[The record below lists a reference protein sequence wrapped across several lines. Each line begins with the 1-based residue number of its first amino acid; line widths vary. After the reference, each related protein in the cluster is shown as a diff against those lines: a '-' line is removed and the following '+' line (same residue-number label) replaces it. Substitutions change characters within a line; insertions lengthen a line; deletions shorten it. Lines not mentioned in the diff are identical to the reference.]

1 MSGNWTRNA
10 FVYLLILVAAAALF
24 LNVYGPNE
32 RPENVSLSDVA
43 RQVERG
49 DIARIDVRGERLQIF
64 SHGSDQPLSS
74 RKEEGVAL
82 TRTLQGMG
90 VSEESLAQVKINV
103 QPPSNSGN
111 WFALVI
117 NLLPLILIA
126 GLFLFLFRQSQSGNN
141 QALSFG
147 KSKARMFVGDR
158 PSVTFGDVAGADE
171 AKQELEEIVEFLK
184 EPQKF
189 VALGARIP
197 KGVLLVGP
205 PGTGK
210 TLMAKA
216 VSGEAGVPF
225 FSISGSEFVEMF
237 VGVGAS
243 RVRDLFEQAKRN
255 SPCIVFI
262 DEIDAVGRY
271 RGTGLGG
278 SHDEREQTL
287 NQILVE
293 MDGFGTDTNVILVA
307 ATNRPDILDPALL
320 RPGRFDR
327 RVTMDRPDLMGR
339 RAILDVHVKG
349 KPLDPNVD
357 LDLIARQTPGFV
369 GADLENLVNEAAIL
383 AARRNRRTIAMTEMQ
398 ESIERIAM
406 GGPERR
412 SRLITDRERRVVAYH
427 EAGHAIIA
435 HVVRGADPLRKVTII
450 PRGMS
455 AGATLTV
462 PERDRYLLP
471 RSYFVDRIAV
481 GLGGRVAE
489 ELVFADISNGA
500 SDDIQT
506 ITRMARAMV
515 MKYGMSKKMGPI
527 QIGSQE
533 ENPFLGRELTEQRD
547 YSEEVAE
554 ALDSEVREIVRE
566 QHDRVRNILRIH
578 RLRLDAVAEAL
589 LACET
594 LEEQEF
600 VDVFEGNIGS
610 EDLPDPL
617 ALQHA

>member
-32 RPENVSLSDVA
+32 RPQSVSLSDVA
-43 RQVERG
+43 RQIERG
-49 DIARIDVRGERLQIF
+49 EVARIDVRGERLQLY
-64 SHGSDQPLSS
+64 SQGSDQPLAS

-82 TRTLQGMG
+82 TRTLEGMG
-90 VSEESLAQVKINV
+90 VSQERLAQVEINV

-111 WFALVI
+111 WFALII

-158 PSVTFGDVAGADE
+158 PTVTFSDVAGADE

-327 RVTMDRPDLMGR
+327 RVTMDRPDLQGR

-349 KPLDPNVD
+349 KPLDPNVN

-427 EAGHAIIA
+427 ESGHAIIA
-435 HVVRGADPLRKVTII
+435 HVVRDADPLRKVSII

-455 AGATLTV
+455 GGVTLTV

-489 ELVFADISNGA
+489 EIVFGDISNGA
-500 SDDIQT
+500 SDDIQQ

-515 MKYGMSKKMGPI
+515 MKYGMSDRMGPL

-554 ALDSEVREIVRE
+554 SLDSEVQRIVNE

-589 LACET
+589 LARET
-594 LEEQEF
+594 LEEEEF
-600 VDVFEGNIGS
+600 VEVFEGNVGTD
-610 EDLPDPL
+610 ELPNPL
-617 ALQHA
+617 ALQPA

>member
-64 SHGSDQPLSS
+64 SHGNDQPLSS

-90 VSEESLAQVKINV
+90 VSGESLAQVKINV

-327 RVTMDRPDLMGR
+327 RVTMDRPDLSGR

-383 AARRNRRTIAMTEMQ
+383 AARRSRRTIAMNEMQ

-455 AGATLTV
+455 GGATLTV

-489 ELVFADISNGA
+489 ELVFTDISNGA

-515 MKYGMSKKMGPI
+515 MKYGMSKRMGPL

-594 LEEQEF
+594 LEEHEF
-600 VDVFEGNIGS
+600 VDVFEGNVRS

>member
-32 RPENVSLSDVA
+32 RPQSVSLSDVA
-43 RQVERG
+43 RQIERG
-49 DIARIDVRGERLQIF
+49 EVARIDVRGERLQLY
-64 SHGSDQPLSS
+64 SQGSDQPLAS

-82 TRTLQGMG
+82 TRTLEGMG
-90 VSEESLAQVKINV
+90 VSQERLAQVEINV

-111 WFALVI
+111 WFALII

-158 PSVTFGDVAGADE
+158 PTVTFSDVAGADE
-171 AKQELEEIVEFLK
+171 AKEELEEIVEFLK

-327 RVTMDRPDLMGR
+327 RVTMDRPDLQGR

-349 KPLDPNVD
+349 KPLDPNVN

-383 AARRNRRTIAMTEMQ
+383 AARRNRRTIAMTE
-398 ESIERIAM
+398 IERIAM

-427 EAGHAIIA
+427 ESGHAIIA
-435 HVVRGADPLRKVTII
+435 HVVRDADPLRKVSII

-455 AGATLTV
+455 GGVTLTV

-489 ELVFADISNGA
+489 EIVFGDISNGA
-500 SDDIQT
+500 SDDIQQ

-515 MKYGMSKKMGPI
+515 MKYGMSDRMGPL

-554 ALDSEVREIVRE
+554 SLDSEVQRIVNE

-589 LACET
+589 LARET
-594 LEEQEF
+594 LEEEEF
-600 VDVFEGNIGS
+600 VEVFEGNVGTD
-610 EDLPDPL
+610 ELPNPL
-617 ALQHA
+617 ALQPA

>member
-32 RPENVSLSDVA
+32 RPQNISLSDVS
-43 RQVERG
+43 RQIERG
-49 DIARIDVRGERLQIF
+49 EVARIDVRGERLQIY
-64 SHGSDQPLSS
+64 SPGSEQPLAS

-90 VSEESLAQVKINV
+90 VSEERLAQVKINV

-111 WFALVI
+111 WFALII

-158 PSVTFGDVAGADE
+158 PTVTFSDVAGADE

-327 RVTMDRPDLMGR
+327 RVTMDRPDLQGR

-349 KPLDPNVD
+349 KPLDPNVN

-412 SRLITDRERRVVAYH
+412 SRLITDRDRRYGAYH

-435 HVVRGADPLRKVTII
+435 HLVEGADPLRKVTII

-455 AGATLTV
+455 EGATLTV
-462 PERDRYLLP
+462 PERDRYLQK
-471 RSYFVDRIAV
+471 RSYFLDQIAV
-481 GLGGRVAE
+481 MLGGRVAE
-489 ELVFADISNGA
+489 ELVFSDISNRA
-500 SDDIQT
+500 KDDIQE

-515 MKYGMSKKMGPI
+515 TKFGMSKKMGPL

-554 ALDSEVREIVRE
+554 SLDSEVQSIVNE
-566 QHDRVRNILRIH
+566 QHERVHDILRLQ
-578 RLRLDAVAEAL
+578 RPRLDAVAEAL
-589 LACET
+589 LVRET
-594 LEEQEF
+594 LDAHEF
-600 VDVFEGNIGS
+600 VDVFEGNIGAD
-610 EDLPDPL
+610 DLPDPL
-617 ALQHA
+617 ALQPA

>member
-32 RPENVSLSDVA
+32 RPQSISLSDIA

-49 DIARIDVRGERLQIF
+49 DIARIDVRGERLQIY
-64 SHGSDQPLSS
+64 SQGGDQPLLS

-90 VSEESLAQVKINV
+90 VSEESLAQVKVSV
-103 QPPSNSGN
+103 QPPSSGGN
-111 WFALVI
+111 WFALII

-147 KSKARMFVGDR
+147 KSKARMFVGDM

-171 AKQELEEIVEFLK
+171 AKEELEEIVEFLK

-327 RVTMDRPDLMGR
+327 RVTMDRPDLLGR

-349 KPLDPNVD
+349 KPLDPNVE

-427 EAGHAIIA
+427 EGGHAIIA
-435 HVVRGADPLRKVTII
+435 HVVKGADPLRKVSII

-455 AGATLTV
+455 GGITLTV

-489 ELVFADISNGA
+489 ELVFGDISNGA

-515 MKYGMSKKMGPI
+515 TKYGMSKKIGPI

-533 ENPFLGRELTEQRD
+533 ENHFLGRELTQKRD

-554 ALDSEVREIVRE
+554 ALDREIQMIVKE

-589 LACET
+589 LVRET
-594 LEEQEF
+594 LEEPEF
-600 VDVFEGNIGS
+600 VDVFEGNVGS
-610 EDLPDPL
+610 DQLSDPL
-617 ALQHA
+617 ALQPA

>member
-32 RPENVSLSDVA
+32 RPQSVSLSDVA
-43 RQVERG
+43 RQIERG
-49 DIARIDVRGERLQIF
+49 EVARIDVRGERLQLY
-64 SHGSDQPLSS
+64 SQGSDQPLAS

-82 TRTLQGMG
+82 TRTLEGMG
-90 VSEESLAQVKINV
+90 VSQERLAQVEINV

-111 WFALVI
+111 WFALII

-158 PSVTFGDVAGADE
+158 PTVTFSDVAGADE
-171 AKQELEEIVEFLK
+171 AKEELEEIVEFLK

-327 RVTMDRPDLMGR
+327 RVTMDRPDLQGR

-349 KPLDPNVD
+349 KPLDPNVN

-427 EAGHAIIA
+427 ESGHAIIA
-435 HVVRGADPLRKVTII
+435 HVVRDADPLRKVSII

-455 AGATLTV
+455 GGVTLTV

-489 ELVFADISNGA
+489 EIVFGDISNGA
-500 SDDIQT
+500 SDDIQQ

-515 MKYGMSKKMGPI
+515 MKYGMSDRMGPL

-554 ALDSEVREIVRE
+554 SLDSEVQRIVNE

-589 LACET
+589 LARET
-594 LEEQEF
+594 LEEEEF
-600 VDVFEGNIGS
+600 VEVFEGNVGTD
-610 EDLPDPL
+610 ELPNPL
-617 ALQHA
+617 ALQPA